1 MAGEVEEQWR
11 TIEARTR
18 LPPLPGTKKAA
29 PKVKTSGPE
38 SSRSRHVCFNCGEP
52 GHFAA
57 ACPKAKMEQGG
68 KKMERKGPKSSKP
81 GKESAAVGSETGAR
95 AATRGSGK
103 TRKLLALLSLR
114 QAAALPEK
122 ESSSR
127 EDSESKEMGGKEGW
141 LPTFV
146 HRL

>member
-1 MAGEVEEQWR
+1 MASEVEEQWR

-18 LPPLPGTKKAA
+18 LPPLPGTKKAT
-29 PKVKTSGPE
+29 PKVKTSTPE
-38 SSRSRHVCFNCGEP
+38 SSRSRCVCFNCGEQ

-57 ACPKAKMEQGG
+57 ACPKAKTEQGG
-68 KKMERKGPKSSKP
+68 KKTERKGPKSLKP
-81 GKESAAVGSETGAR
+81 GKKESAAVGSETGAR

-103 TRKLLALLSLR
+103 TRKLLAPLSLR

-127 EDSESKEMGGKEGW
+127 EDSESEEMGSEEEESSD
-141 LPTFV
+141 
-146 HRL
+146 